1 MELLSI
7 FAHHYVSNSGTVTM
21 TNLGRILKRRDISL
35 PSKVCIV
42 KAMVLP
48 VIIYGCESCTTKNTE
63 PRITDVFELWCWRR
77 LLRVPWTVRRSNQS
91 ILKKPWIF
99 IRRTDAGSKIPSTLA
114 TWWKEPT
121 HWKSPW
127 HWGKI
132 EGRRR
137 SGRKRMKWLDDIT
150 NSMEMSL
157 NEHREVMKDREAW
170 CAAVYGVANIVHDWA
185 IEQQEH
191 GTIWTHVYWI
201 N

>member
-21 TNLGRILKRRDISL
+21 TILGRILKGRDITL

-48 VIIYGCESCTTKNTE
+48 VVIYGCESCTTKNTE
-63 PRITDVFELWCWRR
+63 SRIIDVFELWCWRR

-114 TWWKEPT
+114 TWLKEPT
-121 HWKSPW
+121 HWKRPW

-170 CAAVYGVANIVHDWA
+170 CAAVYGVTKIVYDWA

-191 GTIWTHVYWI
+191 SPVSTHVYWI